1 MRVSRAQD
9 EIVLEFAEGEA
20 GVLRSLVDQYLEVV
34 GGDIGA
40 DPAHARLFPDAYRND
55 EAAASE
61 FARYTRAGLVDRKAA
76 NAAQVSLALDEET
89 VRLSPADAERWLPLL
104 TDRRPAR
111 HPRRRRRDPRHARG
125 RGLHLARP
133 PAGVDHR
140 AAGGAV
146 SLALTE
152 EEFEK
157 LVVEELDELPDEMVD
172 GLDNV
177 VFVTEDRPAD
187 GSLDLFGLYE
197 GTALT
202 ERDRYGFGELPDRIV
217 LYREPLLAACEDLD
231 ELRDEIHITLVH
243 EIAHYYGV
251 DDAQLHE
258 LGWG

>member
-104 TDRRPAR
+104 TDLRLVIADRLGIRVDDDEIP
-111 HPRRRRRDPRHARG
+111 DT
-125 RGLHLARP
+125 
-133 PAGVDHR
+133 PAGEVYTWLGHLQESII
-140 AAGGAV
+140 V
-146 SLALTE
+146 LL
-152 EEFEK
+152 
-157 LVVEELDELPDEMVD
+157 EEL
-172 GLDNV
+172 
-177 VFVTEDRPAD
+177 
-187 GSLDLFGLYE
+187 
-197 GTALT
+197 
-202 ERDRYGFGELPDRIV
+202 
-217 LYREPLLAACEDLD
+217 
-231 ELRDEIHITLVH
+231 
-243 EIAHYYGV
+243 
-251 DDAQLHE
+251 
-258 LGWG
+258 